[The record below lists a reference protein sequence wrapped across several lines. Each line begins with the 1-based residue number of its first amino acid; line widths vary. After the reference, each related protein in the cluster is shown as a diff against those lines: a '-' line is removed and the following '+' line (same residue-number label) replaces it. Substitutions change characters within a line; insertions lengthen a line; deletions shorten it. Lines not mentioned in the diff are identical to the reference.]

1 MHSRVLSRTG
11 IKISVNQLIDFLA
24 ITCVFIFSTRE
35 YISKLFPSIPYV
47 VLGYFVFVFLIA
59 SLALEQN
66 RINLRAVCFLIG
78 AGIVCFLCW
87 VVSSGVQKEYIHT
100 LLIEPYAL
108 IKLWVY
114 FIAFSLIRNPQE
126 FRKRLLIIAYVN
138 MALLIFVTV
147 KGLYSTSAGTVNY
160 VGLGISGAVWIPL
173 IIFHAFVTEGKMRM
187 VHNISSALFLLFIA
201 IYGNRGS
208 LLAIVG
214 FVCFC
219 FIRYTKINQKI
230 AVVSL
235 LGTGTFV
242 LYLFQEEIW
251 SYILD
256 FVSRTGLYS
265 RNLTLITAG
274 RLSYSTHRTDE
285 IWVRVLE
292 AIKEDVL
299 TGRGLCYDRVLSGD
313 ISIYAHNL
321 VLEVLLSFGIVFGGI
336 LIIMHFRIGI
346 DCCANIQDH
355 DWEALFFPFFVT
367 TTLLLMFNS
376 SLCLL
381 STFWLPY
388 GTFFA
393 WKKAKKNMVS
403 SGGKRS

>member
-1 MHSRVLSRTG
+1 MLSRTG

-24 ITCVFIFSTRE
+24 MACVFIFSTRE
-35 YISKLFPSIPYV
+35 YVSKLFPSIPYV
-47 VLGYFVFVFLIA
+47 ILGYFVFLFLIA
-59 SLALEQN
+59 SLVLEQR
-66 RINLRAVCFLIG
+66 RINWGAVCFLLG

-87 VVSSGVQKEYIHT
+87 GSSSGVQKEYIHT
-100 LLIEPYAL
+100 LLIDPYA
-108 IKLWVY
+108 IVKLWVY
-114 FIAFSLIRNPQE
+114 FVAFSLIRNPQD
-126 FRKRLLIIAYVN
+126 FRKKLLIIAYVN

-173 IIFHAFVTEGKMRM
+173 IIFHSFETEGKMR
-187 VHNISSALFLLFIA
+187 VVNNISSVVFVLFIA

-219 FIRYTKINQKI
+219 FVRYTKFNQKI

-235 LGTGTFV
+235 VGFVTFV
-242 LYLFQEEIW
+242 LYLFQDEIW

-256 FVSRTGLYS
+256 LVSKMGLYS

-336 LIIMHFRIGI
+336 LIFLHFRMGI
-346 DCCANIQDH
+346 ESCLKIHDH
-355 DWEALFFPFFVT
+355 NWESLFFPFYVT
-367 TTLLLMFNS
+367 STLLLMFNS
-376 SLCLL
+376 SLCLQ